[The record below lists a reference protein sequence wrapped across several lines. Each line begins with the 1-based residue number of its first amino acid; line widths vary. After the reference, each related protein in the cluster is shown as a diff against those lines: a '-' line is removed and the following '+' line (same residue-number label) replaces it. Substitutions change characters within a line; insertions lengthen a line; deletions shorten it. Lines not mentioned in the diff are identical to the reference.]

1 VNSESLTETFAALK
15 LYIDNWRWDGVPVYF
30 RSGKSLSKKETT
42 ILVQFKQAPDIIFR
56 DTPAMDHMEAN
67 QLVFHIQ
74 PDEGIELRFQAK
86 RPGPSLKLQKVNMRF
101 NYGES
106 FRAMPG
112 TGYET
117 LIYDAMIGDASLFSS
132 VELVESAWRIAQP
145 ILDTWAVNE
154 PDDFPNYAA
163 GSWGPKTAFDWINKD
178 RRKWLELINCE
189 ILSRV
194 PLFQPCHTI
203 LLSSLMMTLKP
214 AVYSAGE
221 YIVVKGDTG
230 SEMYFINRGEAE
242 TLDHNDHAI
251 RTLIEGDFFGEI
263 ALLLSQPRTASVRAK
278 TECDLFVLEQSDFKQ
293 VLKDFPELARSVM
306 KAARER
312 YNLTASA
319 EDLFDA
325 DTAGYLT
332 SSNT

>member
-1 VNSESLTETFAALK
+1 
-15 LYIDNWRWDGVPVYF
+15 
-30 RSGKSLSKKETT
+30 
-42 ILVQFKQAPDIIFR
+42 
-56 DTPAMDHMEAN
+56 M
-67 QLVFHIQ
+67 
-74 PDEGIELRFQAK
+74 
-86 RPGPSLKLQKVNMRF
+86 
-101 NYGES
+101 
-106 FRAMPG
+106 
-112 TGYET
+112 
-117 LIYDAMIGDASLFSS
+117 
-132 VELVESAWRIAQP
+132 
-145 ILDTWAVNE
+145 
-154 PDDFPNYAA
+154 
-163 GSWGPKTAFDWINKD
+163 
-178 RRKWLELINCE
+178 
-189 ILSRV
+189 
-194 PLFQPCHTI
+194 
-203 LLSSLMMTLKP
+203 P

-221 YIVVKGDTG
+221 YIVFKGDTG

-242 TLDHNDHAI
+242 TLDHIDHAI